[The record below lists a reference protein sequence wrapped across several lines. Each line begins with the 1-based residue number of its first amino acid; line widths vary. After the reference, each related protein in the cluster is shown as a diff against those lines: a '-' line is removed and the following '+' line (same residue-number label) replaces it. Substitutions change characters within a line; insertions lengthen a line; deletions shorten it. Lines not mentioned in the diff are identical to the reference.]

1 LIKLKGGEL
10 KLFDKVQSD
19 MYQAMKAKDSEKT
32 KTLRVVLAKL
42 KDKKIDKQEALS
54 EVEELKVLQ
63 TLAKQRKESIEMFR
77 NGGRDDLVKLES
89 EELQIIKQYLPNMMT
104 DEEIKNIVKDSIQEI
119 GAQSLADVGKVMP
132 IIMKKGAGKI
142 DGKKAQLFLRELL

>member
-1 LIKLKGGEL
+1 MIKLKGGEL
-10 KLFDKVQSD
+10 KLFDKIQSD
-19 MYQAMKAKDSEKT
+19 MYKAMKAKDSEKT

-42 KDKKIDKQEALS
+42 KDKKIDKQEELS

-89 EELQIIKQYLPNMMT
+89 EELQIIKQYLPKMMT